1 MSDEYEYSYDWDIRY
16 CYENSNVLRN
26 KLGIIDANA
35 LRAAER
41 EIAAVRVLEAE
52 RTPIRGKL
60 DFKHL
65 CDIHRYLFGDIFEWA
80 GKLRTV
86 NIAKGNPFCN
96 CGVLDV
102 YGAELFGKLK
112 AENYL
117 LGTPPEHIPERL
129 AYYLSE
135 INVLHPF
142 REGNGRSQRL
152 FIEYLSLVAGYRVDF
167 TDVTAAAMIEASV
180 RAFDRDEVPMCAIFK
195 RITTPINRD
204 EQQTAVRAIAG
215 ARSEIAKMM
224 RTSYG
229 TQGKHNA

>member
-1 MSDEYEYSYDWDIRY
+1 MSDEYEYSYDWDVRY

-26 KLGIIDANA
+26 KLGITDAVA
-35 LRAAER
+35 LHTAER

-65 CDIHRYLFGDIFEWA
+65 CDIHRYIFGDIYEWA
-80 GKLRTV
+80 GILRMV

-96 CGVLDV
+96 CEVLDV

-112 AENYL
+112 VENYL
-117 LGTPPEHIPERL
+117 LGTPPESIPERL
-129 AYYLSE
+129 AHYLSE

-152 FIEYLSLVAGYRVDF
+152 FIQYLALVAGYRVDF
-167 TDVTAAAMIEASV
+167 TNVSSVEMIEASV
-180 RAFDRDEVPMCAIFK
+180 KAFDRDETPMCAIFK
-195 RITTPINRD
+195 RITTPVGRD
-204 EQQTAVRAIAG
+204 EQKAAVRATTG
-215 ARSEIAKMM
+215 ARSEIVKIM
-224 RTSYG
+224 RTIL
-229 TQGKHNA
+229 

>member
-26 KLGIIDANA
+26 KLGITEADA
-35 LRAAER
+35 LRTAER

-65 CDIHRYLFGDIFEWA
+65 CDIHCHIFGDIYEWA

-96 CGVLDV
+96 CDVLDV
-102 YGAELFGKLK
+102 YGSELFGKLK
-112 AENYL
+112 SENYL
-117 LGTPPEHIPERL
+117 LGTPTERIPQRL
-129 AYYLSE
+129 AHYLSE

-152 FIEYLSLVAGYRVDF
+152 FIEYLALIAGYRVDF
-167 TDVTAAAMIEASV
+167 TDVTASEMIDASV
-180 RAFDRDEVPMCAIFK
+180 KAFDRDEIPMCAILK
-195 RITTPINRD
+195 RITTPISRD
-204 EQQTAVRAIAG
+204 EQQTAVRTITG
-215 ARSEIAKMM
+215 ARSDIAKTM
-224 RTSYG
+224 R
-229 TQGKHNA
+229 AIL